1 MTRIL
6 HVTECF
12 SGGVSRALRTIVEL
26 VPEHEHHL
34 LYAGL
39 DDPSDMGFASV
50 RELPGSPI
58 SRVRAV
64 RAAASDLDVDVVH
77 AHSSWAGMYARV
89 LPLRTRV
96 VYQPHGYRVN
106 DPGLARPLGWVYG
119 AAERA
124 LGAFTDATVVLSP
137 QEHRLARR
145 FSPRADVIMMPN
157 APTLKVRFAAGGED
171 HPPKVIMIGR
181 ISPQKDPEFFS
192 EVARLVHAVR
202 PDIRFV
208 WVGDSEADVDGA
220 GSRDLEAAGVEVT
233 GWVDAKTVEDHLE
246 NASLYLHTAS
256 YEGFPLS
263 VLDGAAVG
271 TPVAVRE
278 IEAFEDTVLRTV
290 KTPSDAA
297 LLTLAAIGDASITD
311 DLRERSQ
318 ALLDVMNHDN
328 QRRAL
333 LHLYSPEECAKSAGN
348 RHAKTVAPA
357 PEASQEQ
364 PPAPVVEPR
373 RAS

>member
-50 RELPGSPI
+50 RELPKSPI
-58 SRVRAV
+58 ARVRAV
-64 RAAASDLDVDVVH
+64 RTAASELDVDVLH

-124 LGAFTDATVVLSP
+124 LGASTDATVVLSP

-145 FSPRADVIMMPN
+145 FSPRADVVMMPN
-157 APTLKVRFAAGGED
+157 APTLKVRFAAGGVD
-171 HPPKVIMIGR
+171 RPPKVIMIGR

-192 EVARLVHAVR
+192 EVARLVHRVR

-208 WVGDSEADVDGA
+208 WVGDSEADSD

-297 LLTLAAIGDASITD
+297 MLTLAAIGDASITD
-311 DLRERSQ
+311 DIRERSQ
-318 ALLDVMNHDN
+318 ALLDVMNRDN

-333 LHLYSPEECAKSAGN
+333 LHLYSPEKCAKSMGG
-348 RHAKTVAPA
+348 RQVTPA
-357 PEASQEQ
+357 EPTPTTGEGHQTASVEQ
-364 PPAPVVEPR
+364 R